1 MSAMLALLLGATAA
15 SAPVSAAPC
24 PQADLSRLAP
34 ARQATV
40 ARAIAEACRIAATPE
55 FAARLR
61 ERSLERR
68 CPGFFA
74 ARSYPVTAD
83 SVLAAQAEIPAFE
96 VIEEAHRNRDV
107 TAVTRLGRRQIAL
120 RPSWID
126 RASAPGAAA
135 FGDLV
140 NTMAHEML
148 HLLPLE
154 GRRSTYRFSD
164 RGFSMPWCR
173 GRALVSYTVGD
184 LVERQWRQESGVP
197 ED

>member
-1 MSAMLALLLGATAA
+1 MSAVLALLLGATAVTTPA
-15 SAPVSAAPC
+15 DAVPC

-40 ARAIAEACRIAATPE
+40 ARAIAEACRIAASPE
-55 FAARLR
+55 FAVRLR
-61 ERSLERR
+61 ERSLDRR
-68 CPGFFA
+68 CPRFFA

-83 SVLAAQAEIPAFE
+83 SVLASQAEIPAFA

-107 TAVTRLGRRQIAL
+107 TAVTRLGPRQIAL

-154 GRRSTYRFSD
+154 GQPSAYRFSD

-184 LVERQWRQESGVP
+184 LVESQWRQENGVP